1 MSPST
6 THQQAQPELS
16 RQITSDH
23 PSDSDSPRLTNI
35 PQRDSISSSP
45 VKSPIMSQSRSGSIA
60 SRRQSTR
67 AGSRVQA
74 QAQAT
79 FAGLE
84 DADLINWEFDPDLD
98 FHLDSIAVGL
108 QNSFSA
114 EYPNVWQDGQPV
126 QPAPFQGGA
135 FQEDVYVPYSHT
147 QPQPQWYTNQYGTSG
162 FVDPALYMPQPQP
175 QYQYTQPTGLQ
186 GTPGLTALPDMTDE
200 VYMPLAGAQT
210 ESAYPQ
216 QGMQMPHTY
225 DDPSAMQRLQTQP
238 YYVSPD
244 YSQGVQQ
251 YPGQQSAQRRRS
263 NSVSGRG
270 APSYSRPQ
278 PTAPAREAYESDSDS
293 DLVTKSAVPGK
304 ESRAGSGLSSSS
316 SLGKQP
322 STKVVKRTGQKPQK
336 DKKKAW
342 VRINT
347 ATRGETTRTGR
358 INQEAEEDRGY
369 SYQPLPVGTWS
380 TPNGKYTYEYKH
392 DAVSKLDELLD
403 NEMSAR
409 KIMAYI
415 MKFPSEHLKLW
426 IQVTPSDAA
435 RRYASQEHSKCLFSE
450 CPTRQYN
457 KHGNIQPGHYR
468 VAFDEKYLTL
478 KQHKSTPNKSLDPYD
493 CTGFVHLTC
502 LERYCDF
509 EAICRQTNVEV
520 DEREEFPRES
530 SIARWTMAKR
540 PETAL
545 AKYFVKSCR
554 KDKLRE
560 SEHFKDYP
568 VHVSSREAKAF
579 DHTLTKALV
588 EVNSA
593 HRTRSQKRQFVCRR
607 LAPGQLIINGGDLEV
622 AMLEEKVKK
631 LDTFKDYCKSNKIKP
646 KDANLELFYVDFY
659 GGIVN
664 RRIAE
669 CMALRKELED
679 EDAAGT
685 SRRKGRGKAAA
696 DPPARTTKRKVVVLD
711 DDSDSEPEVY
721 ETRARRSYPRREDFD
736 DLYQPGPD
744 AESPHGTRSSPRKR
758 QRVNYSVDA
767 DEQHSLPPLPP
778 LPTPPPQMAPF
789 QVPEPYGDQGFHAA
803 QAPRHESF
811 SQLFAQNGNAYNM
824 DDYEAQPD
832 LVDASVRRNSA
843 EYAELMKALL
853 RRKSTTH
860 GPQYAGIMKSSQRK
874 SSHGRQASFALQPVS
889 DSKEFAMN
897 DPPSQMAPTPT
908 RRSIR
913 LASRSS

>member
-6 THQQAQPELS
+6 THQQAQPDPSE
-16 RQITSDH
+16 QIISDH
-23 PSDSDSPRLTNI
+23 PLDSDSSSLITNI
-35 PQRDSISSSP
+35 PQRNSISSLP
-45 VKSPIMSQSRSGSIA
+45 VKSPLMSHSRSDSIA
-60 SRRQSTR
+60 SRRQSTQ
-67 AGSRVQA
+67 AGSRVQG

-79 FAGLE
+79 FAVPE
-84 DADLINWEFDPDLD
+84 DADFTNWEFDPEFAL
-98 FHLDSIAVGL
+98 HLDSLAHGQPI
-108 QNSFSA
+108 
-114 EYPNVWQDGQPV
+114 QPV
-126 QPAPFQGGA
+126 QLVPFQGGN
-135 FQEDVYVPYSHT
+135 FQQDVYVPYSHT
-147 QPQPQWYTNQYGTSG
+147 QPQPQLYGNQYGTSDTI
-162 FVDPALYMPQPQP
+162 DPVLYMSQPQF
-175 QYQYTQPTGLQ
+175 QYSQPTGLQ
-186 GTPGLTALPDMTDE
+186 GTPGLTALPDMTDD
-200 VYMPLAGAQT
+200 VFVPMPDAQT
-210 ESAYPQ
+210 GSAYPQ
-216 QGMQMPHTY
+216 QGMQMTHTY
-225 DDPSAMQRLQTQP
+225 DDPSVMQRSQPQP

-244 YSQGVQQ
+244 YTQSVQQ
-251 YPGQQSAQRRRS
+251 YPVQQSAQRPRS
-263 NSVSGRG
+263 YSVSGRG
-270 APSYSRPQ
+270 TPSHTRPQ
-278 PTAPAREAYESDSDS
+278 TTAPAREAYESDSDS
-293 DLVTKSAVPGK
+293 DLVTKSALPGK
-304 ESRAGSGLSSSS
+304 ESRAGSGLSSNS

-336 DKKKAW
+336 DKKKTW

-369 SYQPLPVGTWS
+369 LYQPLPVGTWS
-380 TPNGKYTYEYKH
+380 TPNDKYTYEYKH

-478 KQHKSTPNKSLDPYD
+478 RQHKSNPNKALDPYD

-502 LERYCDF
+502 LERFCDF

-545 AKYFVKSCR
+545 AKYFVKACR

-568 VHVSSREAKAF
+568 VHVSSREAKDF

-593 HRTRSQKRQFVCRR
+593 NRTRSQKRQFVCRK

-622 AMLEEKVKK
+622 AMLEERVKK
-631 LDTFKDYCKSNKIKP
+631 LSSFKDYCKTNSIKP

-685 SRRKGRGKAAA
+685 SRKKGKGKAAA
-696 DPPARTTKRKVVVLD
+696 DPSTRTTKRKVVVLD
-711 DDSDSEPEVY
+711 DESDSEPEFY
-721 ETRARRSYPRREDFD
+721 QTRAMPSYPRREDFD

-744 AESPHGTRSSPRKR
+744 VESPHGTRSSPRKR

-767 DEQHSLPPLPP
+767 AQQQLLPPLPP
-778 LPTPPPQMAPF
+778 LPNTPPPPVAPL
-789 QVPEPYGDQGFHAA
+789 QAPEPYADQGYEAA
-803 QAPRHESF
+803 QIPRHESF
-811 SQLFAQNGNAYNM
+811 SQFFVQNGSKYDIENW
-824 DDYEAQPD
+824 DAQSDVVPT
-832 LVDASVRRNSA
+832 SVRRDSL
-843 EYAELMKALL
+843 EYAELMKTLL
-853 RRKSTTH
+853 RRKSSTLSH
-860 GPQYAGIMKSSQRK
+860 GPQHAGIMKRSQRK
-874 SSHGRQASFALQPVS
+874 PSHGRQASFALQPVS
-889 DSKEFAMN
+889 ESKEFAMN
-897 DPPSQMAPTPT
+897 DPPSQMAATPT
-908 RRSIR
+908 RRSVR
-913 LASRSS
+913 LASRGS